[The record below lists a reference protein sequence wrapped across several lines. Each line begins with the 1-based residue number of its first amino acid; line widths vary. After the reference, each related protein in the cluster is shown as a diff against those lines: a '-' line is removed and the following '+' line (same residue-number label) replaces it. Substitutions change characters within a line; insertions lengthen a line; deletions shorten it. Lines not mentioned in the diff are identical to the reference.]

1 MGYYSSKGYEIFV
14 PVDSGRIDFIA
25 HKDGEL
31 IKIQVKTAAKRRYKD
46 TEYTV
51 GILTSKR
58 LGSTGCYELGE
69 VDECFV
75 VDGSRAWRIPHKA
88 VYPNI
93 SVMLGSNKV
102 KYKPKHEL
110 PVDSWEVSLVG

>member
-25 HKDGEL
+25 HKDGSL
-31 IKIQVKTAAKRRYKD
+31 IKVQVKTAAKRRYKD

-58 LGSTGCYELGE
+58 AGSTSCYRLEE
-69 VDECFV
+69 IDECFV
-75 VDGSRAWRIPHKA
+75 VDNNKAWRIPHKD

-93 SVMLGSNKV
+93 SVMLGSNRDS
-102 KYKPKHEL
+102 YKPKHNL
-110 PVDSWEVSLVG
+110 PVSEWEVDLLG

>member
-1 MGYYSSKGYEIFV
+1 MGFYSSKGYEIFV

-25 HKDGEL
+25 HKQGEL
-31 IKIQVKTAAKRRYKD
+31 IKVQVKTAAKRRYKD

-58 LGSTGCYELGE
+58 AGTTGCYELGE

-75 VDGSRAWRIPHKA
+75 VDGNRAWAIPYKA

-93 SVMLGSNKV
+93 SVMLGSNRDS
-102 KYKPKHEL
+102 YKPKHGL
-110 PVDSWEVSLVG
+110 PVSSWEVSLVG